1 MSGKP
6 GYHGIILHI
15 DLFGGKIE
23 KAVVAPQDLDKFV
36 GGRGLGMKILW
47 DRLRKPGVDPLSPDN
62 PLMFMPGP
70 FSGLPVPSS
79 SRTCVVTKSPM
90 TSPAKSDYPCASTVS
105 YANMGGF
112 FGPEVRFAGYDGIV
126 ITGKATELCYV
137 VIDDGKVEIRE
148 AKKFKGMRT
157 DAFDKAILSELGDR
171 RFKTV
176 YIGPAGENLVQYASI
191 IHTSGRAAGR
201 GGVGCVM
208 GSKNLKGIA
217 VRGSGQPGVADHKR
231 FLAALEKARLALKN
245 SPRTKEW
252 AEQGT
257 ARGIVANSNAG
268 TEAVRNYREGT
279 FLEADKIG
287 AGAARRDVWV
297 RDIACYCCPL
307 ACKKS
312 GITRGK
318 YGGIV
323 HDGPEYET
331 GVMLGSNLLISDMPG
346 LLKAIYTIDDLG
358 LDQISTGNVIGFLME
373 AYEKGMIDQKFLD
386 GIDLK
391 WGRVD
396 ATLAMIDK
404 IASRNGVGDLASK
417 GVKAL
422 SRQIGQGSQK
432 FAVHVKGHELA
443 AHNIQA
449 NPPRGL
455 SYVTANRGACHLNG
469 DNIAM
474 QNTRA
479 MLDTTGLCLF
489 AALETALEESI
500 LALLSAITGREYDK
514 TEFMKTGE
522 RVFNLEKLF
531 NYREGFRR
539 EDDRL
544 PDRFFEDAFTI
555 GPKKG
560 SVLVRD
566 QFNAMLTQYYKD
578 RGWDTETTKPGESKL
593 KELGLDSV

>member
-1 MSGKP
+1 M
-6 GYHGIILHI
+6 
-15 DLFGGKIE
+15 
-23 KAVVAPQDLDKFV
+23 Q
-36 GGRGLGMKILW
+36 
-47 DRLRKPGVDPLSPDN
+47 
-62 PLMFMPGP
+62 
-70 FSGLPVPSS
+70 
-79 SRTCVVTKSPM
+79 
-90 TSPAKSDYPCASTVS
+90 
-105 YANMGGF
+105 
-112 FGPEVRFAGYDGIV
+112 
-126 ITGKATELCYV
+126 
-137 VIDDGKVEIRE
+137 
-148 AKKFKGMRT
+148 
-157 DAFDKAILSELGDR
+157 
-171 RFKTV
+171 
-176 YIGPAGENLVQYASI
+176 
-191 IHTSGRAAGR
+191 
-201 GGVGCVM
+201 
-208 GSKNLKGIA
+208 
-217 VRGSGQPGVADHKR
+217 GSGQPGVADHKR

-245 SPRTKEW
+245 SPLTK
-252 AEQGT
+252 AMLEQGT
-257 ARGIVANSNAG
+257 ARGIVRNSNAG

-279 FLEADKIG
+279 FPEADKIG
-287 AGAARRDVWV
+287 GDAAKRDVWV

-312 GITRGK
+312 GLTRGK

-331 GVMLGSNLLISDMPG
+331 GTMLGSNLLISDMAG
-346 LLKAIYTIDDLG
+346 MLKAIYNIDDLG

-391 WGRVD
+391 WGSVD

-404 IASRNGVGDLASK
+404 IASRDGVGDLASK

-422 SRQIGQGSQK
+422 SRQIGQGSEK
-432 FAVHVKGHELA
+432 FAIHVKGHELA

-455 SYVTANRGACHLNG
+455 CYVTANRGACHLNG

-479 MLDTTGLCLF
+479 MLDSTGLCF
-489 AALETALEESI
+489 FPALEPALDEPT
-500 LALLSAITGREYDK
+500 LDLLSAITGREYDK

-522 RVFNLEKLF
+522 RVFNLEKMF

-560 SVLVRD
+560 SVLDRD
-566 QFNAMLTQYYKD
+566 QFDAMLTQYYKD
-578 RGWDTETTKPGESKL
+578 RGWDPDTTKPGESKL
-593 KELGLDSV
+593 KELGLDSI